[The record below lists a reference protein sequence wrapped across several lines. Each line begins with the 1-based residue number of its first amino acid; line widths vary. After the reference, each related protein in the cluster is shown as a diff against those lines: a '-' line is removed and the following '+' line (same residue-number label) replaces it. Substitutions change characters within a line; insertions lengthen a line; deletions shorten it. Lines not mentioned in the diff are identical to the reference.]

1 MFRYCNFDLSNLFI
15 LIRKVFGS
23 ILIFFYIKDVVRL
36 VLKFICMFYI
46 KIVFVGIYLYLVL
59 KLLWYVWL

>member
-1 MFRYCNFDLSNLFI
+1 MLR
-15 LIRKVFGS
+15 RKVFGS
-23 ILIFFYIKDVVRL
+23 ILIFFYINDVVRFKYL

-59 KLLWYVWL
+59 KLL

>member
-36 VLKFICMFYI
+36 VFSI
-46 KIVFVGIYLYLVL
+46 KIYMYVLY
-59 KLLWYVWL
+59 

>member
-15 LIRKVFGS
+15 LIRKVFEI

-36 VLKFICMFYI
+36 VFSI
-46 KIVFVGIYLYLVL
+46 KIYMYVLY
-59 KLLWYVWL
+59 